1 MKLKIKE
8 VLLLAVL
15 FVLFSVFILFITLP
29 KFLLL
34 DRVLMEKGIYLMA
47 QGVEEGLFY
56 VKLSR
61 VQVYDIYDKSSK
73 LAEFDF
79 AVFSIKPFYLSLMG
93 TCQGGSLEAKLFLNK
108 KIEIEGKNFGCL
120 KGARVKFVSLELMD
134 GIRGKLELEDVR
146 LKDLKVDGLTVEFKG
161 RTFSGRARVLDS
173 LIVGD
178 GVVSFN
184 RADPLRSSING
195 KLTGMGLNLQI
206 SGTLQNPSVEVVR

>member
-15 FVLFSVFILFITLP
+15 FVLFSAFILFITLP

-34 DRVLMEKGIYLMA
+34 DRVLMERGIYLMA
-47 QGVEEGLFY
+47 QGVEEGLFH
-56 VKLSR
+56 VKLSK
-61 VQVYDIYDKSSK
+61 VQVYDKSSK
-73 LAEFDF
+73 MAELDS
-79 AVFSIKPFYLSLMG
+79 AVFSIKPFYLSLKG
-93 TCQGGSLEAKLFLNK
+93 TCQGGSLETKLFLNK

-134 GIRGKLELEDVR
+134 GIKGKLELEDIR

-161 RTFSGRARVLDS
+161 RIFSGRARVLDS
-173 LIVGD
+173 LVVGD

-184 RADPLRSSING
+184 RTDPLRSSING
-195 KLTGMGLNLQI
+195 KLIGMGLSLQL

>member
-47 QGVEEGLFY
+47 QSVEEGLFH

-61 VQVYDIYDKSSK
+61 VQVYDKSSK
-73 LAEFDF
+73 LAEFDSV
-79 AVFSIKPFYLSLMG
+79 VFSIKPFYLFLKG

-120 KGARVKFVSLELMD
+120 RGARVKFVSLEIMD
-134 GIRGKLELEDVR
+134 GIKGKLELEDVR

-161 RTFSGRARVLDS
+161 RTFSGQARVLDS

-178 GVVSFN
+178 GIVSFN
-184 RADPLRSSING
+184 RADSLRSSING
-195 KLTGMGLNLQI
+195 KLTGMGLNLQL
-206 SGTLQNPSVEVVR
+206 SGTLQNPSVEVMQ

>member
-8 VLLLAVL
+8 VLLLAVF

-29 KFLLL
+29 KFLLV

-56 VKLSR
+56 VKLSK
-61 VQVYDIYDKSSK
+61 VQVYDKSSK
-73 LAEFDF
+73 LAEFDS
-79 AVFSIKPFYLSLMG
+79 AVLSIKPFYLSLKG
-93 TCQGGSLEAKLFLNK
+93 TCQGGSLETKLFLNK

-134 GIRGKLELEDVR
+134 GIRGKLELEDLR
-146 LKDLKVDGLTVEFKG
+146 LRDLKVDGLTVEFKG
-161 RTFSGRARVLDS
+161 RTFSGQARVLGF
-173 LIVGD
+173 LVVGD

-195 KLTGMGLNLQI
+195 KLIGMGLNLQL
-206 SGTLQNPSVEVVR
+206 SGTLQNPSVEVMR

>member
-47 QGVEEGLFY
+47 QSVEEGLFH

-61 VQVYDIYDKSSK
+61 VQVYDKSSK
-73 LAEFDF
+73 LAEFDSV
-79 AVFSIKPFYLSLMG
+79 VFSIKPFYLFLKG

-120 KGARVKFVSLELMD
+120 RGARVKFVSLEIMD
-134 GIRGKLELEDVR
+134 GIKGKLELEDIR

-161 RTFSGRARVLDS
+161 RTFSGQARVLDS

-178 GVVSFN
+178 GIVSFN
-184 RADPLRSSING
+184 RADSLRSSING
-195 KLTGMGLNLQI
+195 KLTGMGLNLQL
-206 SGTLQNPSVEVVR
+206 SGTLQNPSVEVMQ

>member
-34 DRVLMEKGIYLMA
+34 DRVLMERGIYLMA
-47 QGVEEGLFY
+47 HGVEESLFR
-56 VKLSR
+56 VKLSK
-61 VQVYDIYDKSSK
+61 VQVYDKSSK
-73 LAEFDF
+73 LLEFDSV
-79 AVFSIKPFYLSLMG
+79 VFSIKPFYLSLKG
-93 TCQGGSLEAKLFLNK
+93 TCQGGSFEAKLFLNK
-108 KIEIEGKNFGCL
+108 KIKIEGKNFGCL
-120 KGARVKFVSLELMD
+120 RGARVKFVSLELMD
-134 GIRGKLELEDVR
+134 GIRGKLELEEVK
-146 LKDLKVDGLTVEFKG
+146 LKDLKADGLTVEFKG
-161 RTFSGRARVLDS
+161 RTFSGQARVLDS

-178 GVVSFN
+178 GIVSFN
-184 RADPLRSSING
+184 RADPLHSSING

>member
-8 VLLLAVL
+8 VLLLAVF

-47 QGVEEGLFY
+47 QDVEEGLFH
-56 VKLSR
+56 VKLSK
-61 VQVYDIYDKSSK
+61 VQVYDKSSK
-73 LAEFDF
+73 LAEFDSV
-79 AVFSIKPFYLSLMG
+79 VFSIKPFYLSLKGM
-93 TCQGGSLEAKLFLNK
+93 CQGGSLETKLFLNK

-120 KGARVKFVSLELMD
+120 KGARAKFVSLELMD
-134 GIRGKLELEDVR
+134 GIRGKLELEDLR

-161 RTFSGRARVLDS
+161 KTFSGQASVLGF
-173 LIVGD
+173 LVVGD

-195 KLTGMGLNLQI
+195 KLTGMGFNLQI

>member
-8 VLLLAVL
+8 VILLAVL
-15 FVLFSVFILFITLP
+15 FVLFSVLILFITLP

-34 DRVLMEKGIYLMA
+34 DRVIMEKGIYLMA
-47 QGVEEGLFY
+47 QSVEEGLFH

-61 VQVYDIYDKSSK
+61 VQVYDKSSK
-73 LAEFDF
+73 LAEFDSV
-79 AVFSIKPFYLSLMG
+79 VFSIKPFYLSLKG

-120 KGARVKFVSLELMD
+120 RGARVKFVSLEIMD
-134 GIRGKLELEDVR
+134 GIKGKLELEDIR

-161 RTFSGRARVLDS
+161 RTFSGQARVLDS

-178 GVVSFN
+178 GIVSFN
-184 RADPLRSSING
+184 RADSLRSSING
-195 KLTGMGLNLQI
+195 KLTGMGLNLQL
-206 SGTLQNPSVEVVR
+206 SGTLQNPSVEVMQ

>member
-8 VLLLAVL
+8 VILLAVL

-47 QGVEEGLFY
+47 QSVEEGLFH

-61 VQVYDIYDKSSK
+61 VQVYDKSSK
-73 LAEFDF
+73 LAEFDSV
-79 AVFSIKPFYLSLMG
+79 VFSIKPFYLFLKG

-120 KGARVKFVSLELMD
+120 RGARVKFVSLEIMD
-134 GIRGKLELEDVR
+134 GIKGKLELEDIR

-161 RTFSGRARVLDS
+161 RTFSGQARVLDS

-178 GVVSFN
+178 GIVSFN
-184 RADPLRSSING
+184 RADSLRSSING
-195 KLTGMGLNLQI
+195 KLTGMGLNLQL
-206 SGTLQNPSVEVVR
+206 SGTLQNPSVEVMQ

>member
-8 VLLLAVL
+8 VLLLAVF

-47 QGVEEGLFY
+47 QGVEEGLFH
-56 VKLSR
+56 VKLSK
-61 VQVYDIYDKSSK
+61 VQVYDKSSK
-73 LAEFDF
+73 LAEFDS
-79 AVFSIKPFYLSLMG
+79 AVFSIKPIYLSLRG
-93 TCQGGSLEAKLFLNK
+93 TCQGGSLEAKLFLSK

-120 KGARVKFVSLELMD
+120 KVARIKFVSLEIMD
-134 GIRGKLELEDVR
+134 GIKGKLELEDVR

-161 RTFSGRARVLDS
+161 RTFSGQARVLDS

-195 KLTGMGLNLQI
+195 KLAGMGLSLQL
-206 SGTLQNPSVEVVR
+206 SGTIQNPSVEVMR

>member
-1 MKLKIKE
+1 MRLKIKE

-47 QGVEEGLFY
+47 QSVEEGLFH

-61 VQVYDIYDKSSK
+61 VQVYDKSSK
-73 LAEFDF
+73 LAEFDSV
-79 AVFSIKPFYLSLMG
+79 VFSIKPFYLSLKG

-120 KGARVKFVSLELMD
+120 RGARVKFVSLEIMD
-134 GIRGKLELEDVR
+134 GIKGKLELEDIR

-161 RTFSGRARVLDS
+161 RTFSGQARVLDS

-178 GVVSFN
+178 GIVSFN
-184 RADPLRSSING
+184 RADSLRSSING
-195 KLTGMGLNLQI
+195 KLTGMGLNLQL
-206 SGTLQNPSVEVVR
+206 SGTLQNPSVEVMQ

>member
-15 FVLFSVFILFITLP
+15 FVLFSAFILFITLP

-34 DRVLMEKGIYLMA
+34 DRVLMKKGIYLMA
-47 QGVEEGLFY
+47 QGVEEGLFH
-56 VKLSR
+56 VKLSK
-61 VQVYDIYDKSSK
+61 VQVYDKSLK
-73 LAEFDF
+73 LAEFDS
-79 AVFSIKPFYLSLMG
+79 AVFSIKPFYFSLRG
-93 TCQGGSLEAKLFLNK
+93 TCQGGSLETKLFLNK

-120 KGARVKFVSLELMD
+120 RGARVKFVDLELMD
-134 GIRGKLELEDVR
+134 GIKGKLELEDLR

-161 RTFSGRARVLDS
+161 RTFSGQARVLDS
-173 LIVGD
+173 LVVGD

-195 KLTGMGLNLQI
+195 KLAGIGLNLQI
-206 SGTLQNPSVEVVR
+206 SGTFQNPSVEVVR

>member
-8 VLLLAVL
+8 ILLLAVL
-15 FVLFSVFILFITLP
+15 FVLSSVFILFITLP

-34 DRVLMEKGIYLMA
+34 DRALMERGIYLMA
-47 QGVEEGLFY
+47 QGVEEGLFH
-56 VKLSR
+56 VKLSK
-61 VQVYDIYDKSSK
+61 VQVYDKSSK
-73 LAEFDF
+73 LAELDSV
-79 AVFSIKPFYLSLMG
+79 VFSIKPFYLSLKG
-93 TCQGGSLEAKLFLNK
+93 TCQGGSLETRLSLNK
-108 KIEIEGKNFGCL
+108 KIEIEGKSFGCL

-134 GIRGKLELEDVR
+134 GIRGKLELEDIR

-161 RTFSGRARVLDS
+161 RAFSGQARVLDS
-173 LIVGD
+173 LVVGD

-195 KLTGMGLNLQI
+195 KLIGMGLSLQL

>member
-47 QGVEEGLFY
+47 QSVEEGLFH

-61 VQVYDIYDKSSK
+61 VQVYDKSSK
-73 LAEFDF
+73 LAEFDSV
-79 AVFSIKPFYLSLMG
+79 VFSIKPFYLSLKG
-93 TCQGGSLEAKLFLNK
+93 ACQGSSLEAKLFLNK

-120 KGARVKFVSLELMD
+120 RGARVKFVSLEIMD
-134 GIRGKLELEDVR
+134 GIKGKLELEDIR

-161 RTFSGRARVLDS
+161 RTFSGQARVLDS

-178 GVVSFN
+178 GIVSFN
-184 RADPLRSSING
+184 RADSLRSSING
-195 KLTGMGLNLQI
+195 KLTGMGLNLQL
-206 SGTLQNPSVEVVR
+206 SGTLQNPSVEVMQ

>member
-8 VLLLAVL
+8 VLLLAVF

-34 DRVLMEKGIYLMA
+34 DRVLMERGIYLMA
-47 QGVEEGLFY
+47 HGVEEGLFH
-56 VKLSR
+56 VKLSK
-61 VQVYDIYDKSSK
+61 VQVYDKSSK
-73 LAEFDF
+73 LAEFDS
-79 AVFSIKPFYLSLMG
+79 AVFSIKPFYLSLRG
-93 TCQGGSLEAKLFLNK
+93 TCQGGSLETKLFLNK

-120 KGARVKFVSLELMD
+120 RGARVKFVSLELMD
-134 GIRGKLELEDVR
+134 GIRGKIELEDLR
-146 LKDLKVDGLTVEFKG
+146 LRDMKVDGLTVEFKG
-161 RTFSGRARVLDS
+161 RTFSGRARVLDY
-173 LIVGD
+173 LVVGD

-184 RADPLRSSING
+184 RANPLSSSING

>member
-8 VLLLAVL
+8 FLLLAVL
-15 FVLFSVFILFITLP
+15 FVLSSVFILFITLP

-34 DRVLMEKGIYLMA
+34 DRVLMERGIYLMA
-47 QGVEEGLFY
+47 QDVEEGLFH
-56 VKLSR
+56 VKLSKA
-61 VQVYDIYDKSSK
+61 QVYDKSSK
-73 LAEFDF
+73 LVEFDS
-79 AVFSIKPFYLSLMG
+79 AVFSIKPFYLSLKG
-93 TCQGGSLEAKLFLNK
+93 TCQGGSLEAELFLNK
-108 KIEIEGKNFGCL
+108 KVEIEGKNFSCL
-120 KGARVKFVSLELMD
+120 RGARIKFVSLELVE
-134 GIRGKLELEDVR
+134 GIKGKLELEDLR

-161 RTFSGRARVLDS
+161 RTFSGQARVLDS

-195 KLTGMGLNLQI
+195 KLTGMGLSLQL

>member
-15 FVLFSVFILFITLP
+15 FVLFSAFILFITLP

-34 DRVLMEKGIYLMA
+34 DRVLMKKGIYLMA
-47 QGVEEGLFY
+47 QGVEEGLFH
-56 VKLSR
+56 VKLSK
-61 VQVYDIYDKSSK
+61 VQVYDKSLK
-73 LAEFDF
+73 LAEFDS
-79 AVFSIKPFYLSLMG
+79 AEFSIKPFYLSLRG
-93 TCQGGSLEAKLFLNK
+93 TCQGGSLETRLFLNK

-120 KGARVKFVSLELMD
+120 RGARVKFVDLELTD
-134 GIRGKLELEDVR
+134 GIKGKLELED
-146 LKDLKVDGLTVEFKG
+146 LKLRDLKVDGLTVDFKG
-161 RTFSGRARVLDS
+161 RTFSGQAKVLNS
-173 LIVGD
+173 LVVGD

>member
-15 FVLFSVFILFITLP
+15 FVFSSVFILFITLP

-34 DRVLMEKGIYLMA
+34 DRALMERGIYLMA
-47 QGVEEGLFY
+47 QGVEEGLFR
-56 VKLSR
+56 VKLSK
-61 VQVYDIYDKSSK
+61 VQVYDKSSK
-73 LAEFDF
+73 LAELDSV
-79 AVFSIKPFYLSLMG
+79 VFSIKPFYLSLKG
-93 TCQGGSLEAKLFLNK
+93 TCQGGSLETRLSLNK
-108 KIEIEGKNFGCL
+108 KIEIEGKSFGCL
-120 KGARVKFVSLELMD
+120 KGARIKFVSLELVD

-146 LKDLKVDGLTVEFKG
+146 LKDMKVDGLTVEFKG
-161 RTFSGRARVLDS
+161 RTFSGQAMVLDS
-173 LIVGD
+173 LVVGD

-195 KLTGMGLNLQI
+195 KLIGMGLSLQL

>member
-15 FVLFSVFILFITLP
+15 FVLFSAFILFITLP

-34 DRVLMEKGIYLMA
+34 DRVLMERGIYLMA
-47 QGVEEGLFY
+47 QGVEEGLFH
-56 VKLSR
+56 VKLSK
-61 VQVYDIYDKSSK
+61 VQVYDKSSK
-73 LAEFDF
+73 MAELDS
-79 AVFSIKPFYLSLMG
+79 AVFSIKPFYLSLKG
-93 TCQGGSLEAKLFLNK
+93 TCQGGSLETKLFLNK

-134 GIRGKLELEDVR
+134 GIKGKLELEDIR

-173 LIVGD
+173 LVVGD

-184 RADPLRSSING
+184 RTDPLRSSING
-195 KLTGMGLNLQI
+195 KLIGMGLSLQL
-206 SGTLQNPSVEVVR
+206 SGILQNPSVEVVR